1 MTTDSHPTDLN
12 EILLLCWQLLQ
23 RGCTDRRFGF
33 HHPVVSTVDANGLPK
48 SRVVILR
55 EVNDAKN
62 TVRFNADIRTKKWDE
77 LLAKP
82 AISMALYDKPE
93 KTQLRLE
100 GTAILHNGNDMA
112 KQAWDASQ
120 PMSRVGYCSVLA
132 PGQVISG
139 PEVVDLAGS
148 VEDSQAGFTNFGTI
162 EIELQN
168 IEWLYLKAGGNLR
181 AFFNLSANTSQWLA
195 P

>member
-1 MTTDSHPTDLN
+1 MTTDSHPSDLT
-12 EILLLCWQLLQ
+12 EILILCWQLLQ
-23 RGCTDRRFGF
+23 RGCTDRHFGF
-33 HHPVVSTVDANGLPK
+33 HYPVVSTVDAHSRPK

-55 EVNDAKN
+55 EVNDTQN
-62 TVRFNADIRTKKWDE
+62 IVRFNADIRTQKWGE

-100 GTAILHNGNDMA
+100 GTAVLHNRNDKA

-120 PMSRVGYCSVLA
+120 PMSRVGYCSMSA

-139 PEVVDLAGS
+139 PEGVSLAGS
-148 VEDSQAGFTNFGTI
+148 VEDSQAGYVNFGTI

-181 AFFNLSANTSQWLA
+181 AFFNLSTNTAQWLV